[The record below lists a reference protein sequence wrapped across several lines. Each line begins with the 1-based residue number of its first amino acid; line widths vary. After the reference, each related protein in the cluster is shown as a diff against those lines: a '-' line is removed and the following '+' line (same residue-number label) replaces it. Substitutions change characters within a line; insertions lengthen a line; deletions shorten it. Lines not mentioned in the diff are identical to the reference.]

1 MARRLWTIVE
11 QTFTRFS
18 NNDGITLAAATAY
31 YAAFSFFPL
40 ITLLLSALGF
50 ALQFSEGAQ
59 GVREQLLDLLRERLV
74 PGISEEVGRI
84 LSQVQVRAFSALSS
98 ATVVLFF
105 GAIGIFSQMEFAF
118 DRLWHNPGAAKHGIR
133 AAIVNALWNRLK
145 AFLTLICLGALTLV
159 VFAADLTF
167 SAVQTWT
174 DRLPAG
180 TSIWDLMQLSFS
192 VVLNTAVLALLY
204 RLMPRQRVRWT
215 HALCGGL
222 IVAVVWQFGSQ
233 ILSRFILGGNY
244 SAYGVVGSFIA
255 VMLWVY
261 CASVLLYLG
270 GQLVQ
275 VLGHP
280 YEPPS
285 AAEKQ
290 TSQAAKPAVAPAASV
305 PEPSKPAD

>member
-1 MARRLWTIVE
+1 MARRLWSIVE
-11 QTFTRFS
+11 QTFTRFF

-40 ITLLLSALGF
+40 ISLLISALGF
-50 ALQFSEGAQ
+50 ALQFSESAQ
-59 GVREQLLDLLRERLV
+59 GVKEQLLELLRERLV
-74 PGISEEVGRI
+74 PGISDEVGRV
-84 LSQVQVRAFSALSS
+84 LGQVQVRAVTAFSVT
-98 ATVVLFF
+98 TVILFF

-118 DRLWHNPGAAKHGIR
+118 DRLWHVPGTGSHGIR
-133 AAIVNALWNRLK
+133 AAIVNPLWNRLK
-145 AFLTLICLGALTLV
+145 AFLSLIALAILTIV
-159 VFAADLTF
+159 FFAADLTF
-167 SAVQTWT
+167 SAMRTWT
-174 DRLPAG
+174 DRMPAG
-180 TSIWDLMQLSFS
+180 TSIWDLTQLGFS
-192 VVLNTAVLALLY
+192 IVLNSIVLALLY

-222 IVAVVWQFGSQ
+222 VVAFVWQFGSQ
-233 ILSRFILGGNY
+233 VLSRFILGGNY

-261 CASVLLYLG
+261 CASILLYLG

-285 AAEKQ
+285 GSSQSKSQPTKHAAVA
-290 TSQAAKPAVAPAASV
+290 SAPAAPPGASG
-305 PEPSKPAD
+305 